1 MKAEKP
7 TETPTPEDRAN
18 WIQLIDTRRSRVVP
32 LMIELARA
40 RGMTARKLRNRLIGI
55 YGALGERLPVPPD
68 QSGRPRKHPQ
78 PLEAC

>member
-1 MKAEKP
+1 M
-7 TETPTPEDRAN
+7 TPTQTPSDLDRDH
-18 WIQLIDTRRSRVVP
+18 WRQLIDARRSRVVP

-68 QSGRPRKHPQ
+68 QSGRPKKQ
-78 PLEAC
+78 LEAANV

>member
-1 MKAEKP
+1 M
-7 TETPTPEDRAN
+7 TPTQTPSDLDRDH
-18 WIQLIDTRRSRVVP
+18 WRQLIDARRSRVVP

-40 RGMTARKLRNRLIGI
+40 RGMSARRLRNRLIGI

-78 PLEAC
+78 PLETC